1 METLCFDR
9 LPVPELARWRR
20 ESAAA
25 PSRHWEKV
33 SADARGARSLTL
45 WIKPYA
51 VYLPTCEGLELSA
64 FYVASNAL
72 HSLVG
77 KSALNMPLKPLITG
91 FGIGAY
97 GRSGVVAIPGIGT
110 RFAAAVTG
118 CDAEPDPKWDW
129 REDRPLSEECTD
141 CRACVSACPNGALIG
156 DGRLNTDSCLR
167 AQAQYQ
173 SPPMPYASRE
183 RLGSSIWGCEICQQV
198 CPRNGG
204 QEPVLMPPELEAAL
218 TLKMLLQGDVSALG
232 EWIGTN
238 YARPARMQARACLIA
253 ANMARRDLLPDIRAL
268 LKSQVEPVRD
278 CAAWA
283 IEKLK
288 DGGN

>member
-1 METLCFDR
+1 METMRFER
-9 LPVPELARWRR
+9 LPVPELARWRLA
-20 ESAAA
+20 STAY

-51 VYLPTCEGLELSA
+51 AYLPTCEGLELSA

-72 HSLVG
+72 HSLTG
-77 KSALNMPLKPLITG
+77 KEALNMPLKPLITG

-97 GRSGVVAIPGIGT
+97 GRSGLVAIPGAGT

-118 CDAEPDPKWDW
+118 SDAEPDPKWEW
-129 REDRPLSEECTD
+129 REDRPLSEECAD
-141 CRACVSACPNGALIG
+141 CSACVSACPNGALVG
-156 DGRLNTDSCLR
+156 DGRLDVDKCLR

-173 SPPMPYASRE
+173 SPPMPPASRE
-183 RLGSSIWGCEICQQV
+183 RLGGSVWGCEVCQQV
-198 CPRNGG
+198 CIRNGG
-204 QEPVLMPPELEAAL
+204 QAPVRMPAELEEAL
-218 TLKMLLQGDVSALG
+218 TLKRLLCGDVSGLG
-232 EWIGTN
+232 AWIGTN
-238 YARPARMQARACLIA
+238 YARPARMQARACLVA
-253 ANMARRDLLPDIRAL
+253 ANMLRYDLLPDIQTL

-283 IEKLK
+283 IEKLEN
-288 DGGN
+288 GG

>member
-1 METLCFDR
+1 METIRYER

-20 ESAAA
+20 ESAAV

-33 SADARGARSLTL
+33 SADAQGARSLML

-51 VYLPTCEGLELSA
+51 EYLPTDEGLDLSA

-72 HSLVG
+72 HSQVG
-77 KSALNMPLKPLITG
+77 KSALNMPLKPLIAG

-97 GRSGVVAIPGIGT
+97 GRSGVVAIPGAGT

-118 CDAEPDPKWDW
+118 CDAEPDPKWRW
-129 REDRPLSEECTD
+129 REDRPFSEECSE
-141 CRACVSACPNGALIG
+141 CGACVSACPNGALIG
-156 DGRLNTDSCLR
+156 DGRLDVGRCLR

-173 SPPMPYASRE
+173 SPRMPDASRE
-183 RLGSSIWGCEICQQV
+183 MLGGSIWGCEICQRV

-204 QEPVLMPPELEAAL
+204 QEPVRMPGELEAAL
-218 TLKMLLQGDVSALG
+218 TLKRLLQGDVSGLG
-232 EWIGTN
+232 EWIGSN
-238 YARPARMQARACLIA
+238 YARPARMQARACLVA
-253 ANMARRDLLPDIRAL
+253 ANMLRRDLLMDIQAL

-283 IEKLK
+283 IEKMK
-288 DGGN
+288 NGGN

>member
-1 METLCFDR
+1 MEAIRFER

-20 ESAAA
+20 ESTAA
-25 PSRHWEKV
+25 PSRHWDKV
-33 SADARGARSLTL
+33 FADAHEARSLTV

-72 HSLVG
+72 HTLVG
-77 KSALNMPLKPLITG
+77 KSALNMPLKPLIAG

-118 CDAEPDPKWDW
+118 CDAAPDSKWHW
-129 REDRPLSEECTD
+129 REDRPLSGECAE
-141 CRACVSACPNGALIG
+141 CRACVNACPNGALMG
-156 DGRLNTDSCLR
+156 DSRLDVDSCLR

-173 SPPMPYASRE
+173 SPRMPDSSRE
-183 RLGSSIWGCEICQQV
+183 RLGGAIWGCEICQQV
-198 CPRNGG
+198 CQRNAG
-204 QEPVLMPPELEAAL
+204 QKPVSMPVELENAL
-218 TLKMLLQGDVSALG
+218 TLKRLLRGDVSGLG
-232 EWIGTN
+232 EWIGSN
-238 YARPARMQARACLIA
+238 YARPARMQARACLVA
-253 ANMARRDLLPDIRAL
+253 ANMLRRDLLPDIRAL
-268 LKSQVEPVRD
+268 LNSQVEPVRD

-283 IEKLK
+283 VNKLEN
-288 DGGN
+288 GGN

>member
-1 METLCFDR
+1 METICFER

-20 ESAAA
+20 ESAAV

-51 VYLPTCEGLELSA
+51 EYLPTAEGLDLSA

-72 HSLVG
+72 HSQLG
-77 KSALNMPLKPLITG
+77 KRALNMPLKPLIAG

-97 GRSGVVAIPGIGT
+97 GRSGVVSIPGAGT

-118 CDAEPDPKWDW
+118 CDAEPDPKWRW
-129 REDRPLSEECTD
+129 REDRPFSEECSE
-141 CRACVSACPNGALIG
+141 CGACVSACPNGALIG
-156 DGRLNTDSCLR
+156 DGRLDVGRCLR

-173 SPPMPYASRE
+173 SPRMPYASRE
-183 RLGSSIWGCEICQQV
+183 MLGGSVWGCEICQRV

-204 QEPVLMPPELEAAL
+204 QEPVRMPGELEAAL
-218 TLKMLLQGDVSALG
+218 TLKRLLQGDVSGLG
-232 EWIGTN
+232 EWIGSN
-238 YARPARMQARACLIA
+238 YARPARMQARACLVA
-253 ANMARRDLLPDIRAL
+253 ANMLRRDLLIDIQAL

-288 DGGN
+288 NGGN

>member
-1 METLCFDR
+1 METMRFDR

-20 ESAAA
+20 ESAAYQ
-25 PSRHWEKV
+25 SRHWAKV
-33 SADARGARSLTL
+33 SADAQGARSLTL

-51 VYLPTCEGLELSA
+51 EYLPTAEGLELSA

-72 HSLVG
+72 HSLTG

-97 GRSGVVAIPGIGT
+97 GRSGVVAVPGIGT

-129 REDRPLSEECTD
+129 REDRPLSDECAE
-141 CRACVSACPNGALIG
+141 CYACVRACPNGALIG
-156 DGRLNTDSCLR
+156 DGRLDTDRCLR

-173 SPPMPYASRE
+173 SPRMPDASRE
-183 RLGSSIWGCEICQQV
+183 MLGASIWGCEICQQV
-198 CPRNGG
+198 CPRNGA
-204 QEPVLMPPELEAAL
+204 QAPARMPSELEAAL
-218 TLKMLLQGDVSALG
+218 TLKGLLRGDVAGLE
-232 EWIGTN
+232 EWIGSN
-238 YARPARMQARACLIA
+238 YARPARMQARACLVA
-253 ANMARRDLLPDIRAL
+253 ANMLRRDLLPDIRAL

-283 IEKLK
+283 IERLK
-288 DGGN
+288 NGGN